1 MKKIIVSDALKSAKK
16 IFIDAKIDTPGLD
29 AEVLLAEVLHADRL
43 SLYVHPEK
51 ILTDEEI
58 SRFENFVER
67 RAKKIPVAYITGK
80 KEFFGMNFFVTPE
93 VLIPR
98 PDTEILVQ
106 FVINA
111 LKNFSGGVKIADI
124 GTGSGAICIS
134 ILKNLPNATAA
145 TVDISPGAIEVA
157 KRNAENLQ
165 VADRINFFP
174 GNMFEPLSGKKF
186 DCIVSNPP
194 YIPTDEIKNLQPEV
208 KTEPKIA
215 LDGGADGLNFYR
227 QLVKVAPDFLLPN
240 GFFVFEIGIGQAEE
254 VKKIIRRD
262 EKFCEIKILKDLSG
276 IDRVVTAR
284 KK

>member
-1 MKKIIVSDALKSAKK
+1 MKKIIAADALKSAKK
-16 IFIDAKIDTPGLD
+16 IFTDAKIDTPGLD
-29 AEVLLAEVLHADRL
+29 AEVLLAEVLHTDRL

-51 ILTDEEI
+51 ILSDEEF
-58 SRFENFVER
+58 SRFKNFVER
-67 RAKKIPVAYITGK
+67 RAKKIPVAYIVGR

-106 FVINA
+106 FVIDA
-111 LKNFSGGVKIADI
+111 LKNFPGAKIADI

-134 ILKNLPNATAA
+134 ILKNLPGATAA
-145 TVDISPGAIEVA
+145 TVDISPGALEVA

-165 VADRINFFP
+165 LADRINFFP
-174 GNMFEPLSGKKF
+174 GNMFEPLAGKIF

-215 LDGGADGLNFYR
+215 LDGGVDGLNFYR
-227 QLVKVAPDFLLPN
+227 QLVKAAPDFLSPN
-240 GFFVFEIGIGQAEE
+240 GLIAFEIGIGQAEE
-254 VKKIIRRD
+254 VKKIILRD

-276 IDRVVTAR
+276 IDRVIAAR

>member
-1 MKKIIVSDALKSAKK
+1 MKKITVSDALRSAKK
-16 IFIDAKIDTPGLD
+16 NFIDAKIDTPGLD

-51 ILTDEEI
+51 ILTDEEF
-58 SRFENFVER
+58 SRFKNFVER
-67 RAKKIPVAYITGK
+67 RAKKIPVAYIIGK

-106 FVINA
+106 FVIDA
-111 LKNFSGGVKIADI
+111 LKNFSGGVKIADM

-134 ILKNLPNATAA
+134 IVKNLPNATAA

-227 QLVKVAPDFLLPN
+227 QLVKAAPDFLSPN
-240 GFFVFEIGIGQAEE
+240 GFFAFEIGIGQAEE
-254 VKKIIRRD
+254 VKKIIRRE
-262 EKFCEIKILKDLSG
+262 EKFCDIKILKDLSG

>member
-1 MKKIIVSDALKSAKK
+1 MKKITVSDALRSAKK

-51 ILTDEEI
+51 ILTDEEF
-58 SRFENFVER
+58 SRFKNFVER
-67 RAKKIPVAYITGK
+67 RAKKIPVAYIIGK

-106 FVINA
+106 FVIDA
-111 LKNFSGGVKIADI
+111 LKNFSGGVKIADM

-134 ILKNLPNATAA
+134 IVKNLPNATAA

-227 QLVKVAPDFLLPN
+227 QLVKVAPDFLLPD
-240 GFFVFEIGIGQAEE
+240 GFFAFEIGIGQAEE
-254 VKKIIRRD
+254 VKKIIRRE
-262 EKFCEIKILKDLSG
+262 EKFCDIKILKDLSG

>member
-1 MKKIIVSDALKSAKK
+1 MKKIIVSDALRSAKK

-106 FVINA
+106 FVIDV

-134 ILKNLPNATAA
+134 ILKNFPNATAA

-240 GFFVFEIGIGQAEE
+240 GFFAFEIGIGQAEE
-254 VKKIIRRD
+254 VKKIISRD
-262 EKFCEIKILKDLSG
+262 EKFCEIKICE
-276 IDRVVTAR
+276 I
-284 KK
+284 

>member
-16 IFIDAKIDTPGLD
+16 NFIDAKIDTPGLD

-51 ILTDEEI
+51 ILSDEEF
-58 SRFENFVER
+58 SRFKNFVER

-106 FVINA
+106 FVIDV
-111 LKNFSGGVKIADI
+111 LKNFSGGVKIADM

-227 QLVKVAPDFLLPN
+227 QLVKAAPDFLSPN
-240 GFFVFEIGIGQAEE
+240 GFFAFEIGIGQAEE